1 VPREAEA
8 VGAAAHLRAF
18 ALARARR
25 GDKFRLLVD
34 RTLAGIYR
42 SGMIDQLF
50 TNAFGQNADPTP
62 ALQALYRIHALAE

>member
-42 SGMIDQLF
+42 SGRI
-50 TNAFGQNADPTP
+50 GQPFIQAYDP
-62 ALQALYRIHALAE
+62 